1 MEIKDFKDALEPMA
15 AEIKGQFTAMD
26 KKLEEKVAELNEDAK
41 KKGETLEELK
51 EKVDKQLAE
60 SNRLK
65 TTITND
71 VYKDYSR
78 SQMVQ
83 HEIGEIIK
91 QNYDAIKSE
100 SFKEPLKVKDA
111 GTMTLGNNL
120 TGTSV
125 ISYVENTFM
134 RSIKSNP
141 RLLEIFRIIPTATGN
156 VTFPRGNDPVGEGSF
171 GAQTE
176 GDAKALIDY
185 DVTMVNTAVPFIAG
199 RAKVSR
205 QMLQD
210 LPFLQAYLSMSLME
224 DFNQAVNTRFLN
236 TIATNA
242 TAASVS
248 GTYTSERFVQAIG
261 QHGALGLGMPNLI
274 LTTWTGWTQ
283 MLNTKPS
290 DFSVPAATAID
301 ANGNVRVAGV
311 QVVPHIQVTAGR
323 FYTINTDAF
332 AIAQASP
339 FQIRSTEFNND
350 DFDKN
355 LISYRAEARLEL
367 LSFQPKSA
375 VYGNLG
381 S

>member
-1 MEIKDFKDALEPMA
+1 MVSEFKEALEPMA
-15 AEIKGQFTAMD
+15 LEIKGQFTAIE
-26 KKLEEKVAELNEDAK
+26 KKLEDKVAELNEDAK

-71 VYKDYSR
+71 VYKDYTR

-125 ISYVENTFM
+125 VSYVENSFM

-156 VTFPRGNDPVGEGSF
+156 VTFPRGNEPVGEGSF

-176 GDAKALIDY
+176 GDAKALVDY

-301 ANGNVRVAGV
+301 ANGNIRVAGV
-311 QVVPHIQVTAGR
+311 QVVPHIQITPGR

-381 S
+381 T

>member
-1 MEIKDFKDALEPMA
+1 MVNEFKEALEPMA
-15 AEIKGQFTAMD
+15 KEIKDQIGSIDA
-26 KKLEEKVAELNEDAK
+26 KLEAKVAELNEDAK
-41 KKGETLEELK
+41 KKGETLDELK

-65 TTITND
+65 TSMSEQIG
-71 VYKDYSR
+71 KDWSR
-78 SQMVQ
+78 SQFVQ
-83 HEIGEIIK
+83 HEIAEIIK
-91 QNYDAIKSE
+91 QNYDSIKSE
-100 SFKEPLKVKDA
+100 SFKEPLRAKL
-111 GTMTLGNNL
+111 GTMTLADNL
-120 TGTSV
+120 TGTSR
-125 ISYVENTFM
+125 ISYVDNGFM

-141 RLLEIFRIIPTATGN
+141 RLLELFNIIPTATGN

-171 GAQTE
+171 GAQSE
-176 GDAKALIDY
+176 GAAKAEVDY

-236 TIATNA
+236 TIASNS
-242 TAASVS
+242 TAFS
-248 GTYTSERFVQAIG
+248 GAGTLTAERFVQAIG
-261 QHGALGLGMPNLI
+261 QHGALGLGQANII

-290 DFSVPAATAID
+290 DFSTPAGTSVD
-301 ANGNVRVAGV
+301 ASGNIRIAGV

-323 FYTINTDAF
+323 FYAINTDAF
-332 AIAQASP
+332 AVAQASP
-339 FQIRSTEFNND
+339 FQIRSTEFNSD